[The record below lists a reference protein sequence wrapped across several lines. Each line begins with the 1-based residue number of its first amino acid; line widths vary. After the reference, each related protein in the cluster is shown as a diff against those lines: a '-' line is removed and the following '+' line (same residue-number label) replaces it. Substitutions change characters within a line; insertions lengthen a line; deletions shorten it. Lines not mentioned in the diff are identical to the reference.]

1 MPESFRP
8 VARKLC
14 LSDGR
19 NRVGRQH
26 RNKPLDRQAR
36 SPSPRQ
42 STRSA
47 SCVYWIL
54 VSADPAADAQD
65 PAPYLPVGLGETV
78 GQFWGFDAESAHGH
92 AFTNAPVDPDR
103 DTYPVLVFS
112 AAGFPPLSL
121 SAILEDVASH
131 GYVIVGV
138 NHTYESILTVFPDG
152 RVAPMNTAF
161 MQPVFGAYSGEAQV
175 AIDGRAA
182 IVRQKVADMRFV
194 AEQVALLNEGTGP
207 LAGRLDLSRL
217 GAFGHSMG
225 GDAALEYCRASE
237 ACRAAANLDGG
248 IWGEVGRV
256 GVERPTLL
264 VLADH
269 TDIRTPCEEHVKIG
283 LYPSVE
289 WCEAERAVM
298 VNGWQTAYERG
309 RPGYALMMR
318 GAVHASFMD
327 APFLPLQPGSM
338 LAGGMAAATS
348 TANGHGE
355 SPAMH
360 CSRSSVRTST
370 ASPPRSSA
378 HRFPPTRPS
387 SARRNRCC
395 WASRRL
401 ANTLG
406 RRREHLCHIPFRVAG
421 QWDWATSTSGT
432 LPVRPT
438 RRANHPA
445 RGAGSVVVSPV
456 SRMSRPCSS
465 SAAPS

>member
-1 MPESFRP
+1 MPETLLPSGTLP
-8 VARKLC
+8 APT
-14 LSDGR
+14 GR
-19 NRVGRQH
+19 YRVGRAAYH
-26 RNKPLDRQAR
+26 WIDEAR
-36 SPSPRQ
+36 AEPSAVDEKRELV
-42 STRSA
+42 
-47 SCVYWIL
+47 CWIWYP
-54 VSADPAADAQD
+54 ADPAADAA
-65 PAPYLPVGLGETV
+65 PAPYLPVGWEAV

-92 AFTNAPVDPDR
+92 AFTDTPVDPDR

-152 RVAPMNTAF
+152 RVAPMNTEF
-161 MQPVFGAYSGEAQV
+161 MQPVFGPYSGEAQV

-194 AEQVALLNEGTGP
+194 AEQVAVLNEGTGP

-338 LAGGMAAATS
+338 LAGGMAAATIDS
-348 TANGHGE
+348 ERAWRITCDALLAFFGAHLDGE
-355 SPAMH
+355 PATFFGAPFPTDEA
-360 CSRSSVRTST
+360 VLG
-370 ASPPRSSA
+370 PPQSLLLGEPSA
-378 HRFPPTRPS
+378 GEHPRP
-387 SARRNRCC
+387 
-395 WASRRL
+395 
-401 ANTLG
+401 
-406 RRREHLCHIPFRVAG
+406 
-421 QWDWATSTSGT
+421 
-432 LPVRPT
+432 
-438 RRANHPA
+438 
-445 RGAGSVVVSPV
+445 
-456 SRMSRPCSS
+456 
-465 SAAPS
+465 